1 MPWVKKPTHESHRIY
16 WIFAGIASAMVGSFI
31 AYTPWANRK
40 NNLIPVIEREL
51 AESEQNVRALE
62 MRVKVLEAKLGIED
76 TVGQS
81 SGNAQSLY

>member
-1 MPWVKKPTHESHRIY
+1 MPWIKKRTHETYRIY
-16 WIFAGIASAMVGSFI
+16 WIFAGIASAMVGSFV
-31 AYTPWANRK
+31 AYIPWAHRK

-62 MRVKVLEAKLGIED
+62 KRVQVLEAKLGIED

-81 SGNAQSLY
+81 SGNAQLLY

>member
-1 MPWVKKPTHESHRIY
+1 MPWIKKPTHETYRIY
-16 WIFAGIASAMVGSFI
+16 WIFAGIASVMVGSFV

-40 NNLIPVIEREL
+40 NNLIPVVELEL
-51 AESEQNVRALE
+51 AESQQNVRALE

-81 SGNAQSLY
+81 SANEQSSY